1 MLLLLHALAAVTA
14 ATALAAVTAA
24 TALAAVTAALALAA
38 VTAAAALPAVTAAVA
53 LTASAETAAEAA
65 FICRVPGFEPEF
77 LRPHTGVLSM
87 CYPQTCYI

>member
-14 ATALAAVTAA
+14 ATALAAVT
-24 TALAAVTAALALAA
+24 AAVTAALALAA

-65 FICRVPGFEPEF
+65 FICRVPGFEPEI
-77 LRPHTGVLSM
+77 LRPHTDVLSM

>member
-24 TALAAVTAALALAA
+24 TALAAVTADVTAALALAA
-38 VTAAAALPAVTAAVA
+38 VTAAAALPAVTAA
-53 LTASAETAAEAA
+53 EAA
-65 FICRVPGFEPEF
+65 FICRVPGFEPEI
-77 LRPHTGVLSM
+77 LRPHTDVLSM